1 MAWSASPERLSLQRI
16 RKRKKVQSTKRYMS
30 FPTRP
35 RNLSQ
40 GSHHLAAW
48 SPATFSPSQSIPSA
62 LWTSRPDRR
71 TPAPSQLPWPSPSR
85 RKYRGRC
92 RVGLMS
98 LPGCHHIFFSVFF
111 LLWPPPA
118 HIATTACRGRP
129 LLGTWPSLGARPF
142 LGPNCNPG
150 AGRRWK
156 PKVWRAWGAG
166 HFLPS
171 PAWGRDS
178 RRHGWD
184 MEFWE
189 VLGSG
194 FFFLLVSFSFFLDFL

>member
-1 MAWSASPERLSLQRI
+1 
-16 RKRKKVQSTKRYMS
+16 MS

-98 LPGCHHIFFSVFF
+98 LSGCHHIFFSVFF

-118 HIATTACRGRP
+118 HIATTACRGPAAARDLAVTRSPAVPRDLTATRAQDGGGNQKSGGHGAQGTFSP
-129 LLGTWPSLGARPF
+129 LLHGDGILGVMDGIWNF
-142 LGPNCNPG
+142 
-150 AGRRWK
+150 GRYW
-156 PKVWRAWGAG
+156 A
-166 HFLPS
+166 
-171 PAWGRDS
+171 RDS
-178 RRHGWD
+178 
-184 MEFWE
+184 FLTCF
-189 VLGSG
+189 V
-194 FFFLLVSFSFFLDFL
+194 FFLFRLSIESSFPE